1 MCGFSGEL
9 RLDGASPD
17 LAAVSRM
24 TDRMAARGPDGE
36 GLYASGPI
44 ALGHRRLSIIDLS
57 ACANQPMHDPEIGLT
72 IAFNGCIYNYQ
83 QLRTRLQEE
92 RGYRFFSTSDTEVAL
107 KAYHAWGD
115 RFVDELQ
122 GMFAFAIHERD
133 TGRTFLARDRFGIK
147 PLYLAE
153 PPSRLRFAS
162 SLPALV
168 AGGDLD
174 TSIDPVALHHYLSFH
189 SVVPAPRTILE
200 GVRKLP
206 PATTLAIDA
215 DGTRTQTEYW
225 EPNFTRDP
233 DRADWTERD
242 WEEAV
247 LQTMRQAVEWRLV
260 ADVPVGVLLSGGLD
274 SSMVVGLL
282 AEAGQTGITT
292 FSIGFEAVGGEEG
305 DEFKYS
311 DVIARE
317 FDTDHHRIR
326 IGTERMLPAL
336 HEAVGAMSEPMV
348 SHDAVAFYL
357 LSQEVAKHV
366 KVVQSGQGADEV
378 FAGYHWYPPMQAL
391 TDELGPDA
399 SREALVAQA
408 VDRYQAAFFDRPHA
422 EMAEVLRPEHRL
434 EEDVSRA
441 FVEEHF
447 ARPGA
452 ETATDMALRLDS
464 QIMLVDDPV
473 KRVDNMTM
481 ASGLE
486 ARVPFLDHEVLGI
499 AARIPPELKLAQEGK
514 GVLKEAAR
522 RVIPSEVIDRPKG
535 YFPVPALK
543 HLQGPY
549 LELVGDALHAPEA
562 RERGLFQEAY
572 VERLLADPNAE
583 LTALRGNK
591 LWQLGLLELWLQRHG
606 VRP

>member
-9 RLDGASPD
+9 RLDGARPD
-17 LAAVSRM
+17 LGAVGRM
-24 TDRMAARGPDGE
+24 TDRMAPRGPDGE
-36 GLYASGPI
+36 GMWSNGPI

-57 ACANQPMHDPEIGLT
+57 ACGNQPMHDPELGLT
-72 IAFNGCIYNYQ
+72 IVFNGCIYNYK
-83 QLRTRLQEE
+83 QLRARLQEE
-92 RGYRFFSTSDTEVAL
+92 RGYRFFSTSDTEVVL

-115 RFVDELQ
+115 DLVDELQ

-133 TGRTFLARDRFGIK
+133 TGRSFLARDRFGIK

-153 PPSRLRFAS
+153 TPSRVRFAS

-168 AGGDLD
+168 AAGEVD
-174 TSIDPVALHHYLSFH
+174 TSIDPVALHHYLTFH
-189 SVVPAPRTILE
+189 SVVPAPHTIIN

-206 PATTLAIDA
+206 PATTLVIEA
-215 DGTRTQTEYW
+215 DGARKQVEYW

-233 DRADWTERD
+233 DRADWSERD
-242 WEEAV
+242 WEDAV
-247 LQTMRQAVEWRLV
+247 LDTMRQAVEWRLV

-292 FSIGFEAVGGEEG
+292 FSIGFESVGGEEG

-326 IGTERMLPAL
+326 IDTERMLPAL

-391 TDELGPDA
+391 TDDLGPDA
-399 SREALVAQA
+399 SREQLVSQA
-408 VDRYQAAFFDRPHA
+408 VDRYQAAFFDRPHD
-422 EMAEVLRPEHRL
+422 EMAELLRPEHRI

-441 FVEEHF
+441 FVEQHF

-522 RVIPSEVIDRPKG
+522 RVIPSAVIDRPKG

-543 HLQGPY
+543 HLEGPY
-549 LELVGDALHAPEA
+549 LELVRDALHAPEA
-562 RERGLFQEAY
+562 RERGLFQDAY
-572 VERLLADPNAE
+572 VDRLLSAPNAE

-591 LWQLGLLELWLQRHG
+591 LWQLGLLELWLQTHG